1 MFCNFQP
8 GANLYSMLC
17 GEIAISTRGGWR
29 GGGGVGGA
37 GRGGDDGFVAFE
49 LPHVFLVT
57 SVIKYVLPGRQR
69 GTE

>member
-1 MFCNFQP
+1 MVAVVLVVL
-8 GANLYSMLC
+8 G
-17 GEIAISTRGGWR
+17 
-29 GGGGVGGA
+29 
-37 GRGGDDGFVAFE
+37 GGDDGFVAFE

>member
-17 GEIAISTRGGWR
+17 GEIAISTWGGWR

-37 GRGGDDGFVAFE
+37 GRGGG
-49 LPHVFLVT
+49 
-57 SVIKYVLPGRQR
+57 G
-69 GTE
+69 

>member
-1 MFCNFQP
+1 MSCNFQP

-37 GRGGDDGFVAFE
+37 GRGGMMD
-49 LPHVFLVT
+49 LLHLN
-57 SVIKYVLPGRQR
+57 SLMSSLSRL
-69 GTE
+69 